1 MFYPMAEYKLVRF
14 EKSNA
19 RNKKYDAILENKISH
34 KLVKVSFGDI
44 RYNQYKDSTPN
55 KLYSNKDHGDLNRR
69 RLYRLRHAKDIK
81 PGYFSPGYMS
91 MKYLW

>member
-1 MFYPMAEYKLVRF
+1 MYYYKKAYDIIGYRR
-14 EKSNA
+14 SNTT
-19 RNKKYDAILENKISH
+19 NKKYDAILENKLTG
-34 KLVKVSFGDI
+34 KMVKIPFGHSSYD
-44 RYNQYKDSTPN
+44 QYKDSTPN

-69 RLYRLRHAKDIK
+69 RLYRIRHAKDIK